1 MVSVELVMEGGVCKA
16 VRGRV
21 SVTIL
26 SSNLKINGR
35 EVLVPNGLAVEL
47 ANGNERAWRLI
58 EGLQKA
64 KLEFKI
70 SGEGWILYA
79 ATLDEAWRRLE
90 EAVKEAPR
98 GEPRFYR
105 SLRDRR
111 EPMLELS
118 DGRLCFAFPCDEEL
132 YDRLPP
138 NVYHYSEWHYI
149 DVTINSRDFDRVDAR
164 RREVFDVLRV
174 MLEEKVLYGMRRA
187 TLARVIQKTVEDPE
201 EGRRELKALIRRAR
215 RSEEE
220 REKVWELYERAR
232 REPVRFERG
241 YAKVE
246 GRKLYVVVDGE
257 GVGYSVRGPP
267 FKVARALYKLV
278 TKGVLPEVAVADEE
292 ALEVV
297 KKW

>member
-1 MVSVELVMEGGVCKA
+1 MVSVELVMEGSVCKA

-35 EVLVPNGLAVEL
+35 EVLVSNGLAVEL
-47 ANGNERAWRLI
+47 VKGNERAWRLI
-58 EGLQKA
+58 EELEKA

-138 NVYHYSEWHYI
+138 NVYYSEWHYI
-149 DVTINSRDFDRVDAR
+149 DVTINSRGFERVDAR
-164 RREVFDVLRV
+164 RREVFDVLKV
-174 MLEEKVLYGMRRA
+174 MLEEKVLYRMRRT

-201 EGRRELKALIRRAR
+201 GGGRELKALIRRAR
-215 RSEEE
+215 RSEEK

-278 TKGVLPEVAVADEE
+278 TKGVLPEG
-292 ALEVV
+292 L
-297 KKW
+297 